1 MSFSSSALRM
11 GTLVGL
17 FSSGAAVG
25 VLAER
30 NRVQVQ
36 GLIPF
41 SKAKAKIE
49 APKVE
54 DKEGKTIILLEL
66 KNLQDI
72 NLSTDTSCN

>member
-1 MSFSSSALRM
+1 MSFSSNALRM

-36 GLIPF
+36 GLTPF
-41 SKAKAKIE
+41 SKPKAKIQ
-49 APKVE
+49 APTVA
-54 DKEGKTIILLEL
+54 DKEGNAHLFRNVK
-66 KNLQDI
+66 
-72 NLSTDTSCN
+72 

>member
-1 MSFSSSALRM
+1 MICLKNTLIMSFSSSALRM

-36 GLIPF
+36 GLTPF
-41 SKAKAKIE
+41 SKPQAKIQ
-49 APKVE
+49 APTVA
-54 DKEGKTIILLEL
+54 DKEGNAAPLFQNVK
-66 KNLQDI
+66 
-72 NLSTDTSCN
+72 

>member
-36 GLIPF
+36 GLTPF
-41 SKAKAKIE
+41 SKPQAKIQ
-49 APKVE
+49 APTVA
-54 DKEGKTIILLEL
+54 DKEGNAAPLFQNVK
-66 KNLQDI
+66 
-72 NLSTDTSCN
+72 